1 MGRFQ
6 KFSPLRIPGK
16 GMQFGADAM
25 RASAPLVS
33 MAGDSVVDAASP
45 VLEGVGS
52 ALGNAAGSSLGSLIG
67 SVVPIAGTSAG
78 AAVLGGMG
86 GAGGAIGTKL
96 ATQAPKI
103 LGRMGYGMASQALGT
118 GGQLLD
124 KGLGANT
131 QADTAANT
139 LSMRNMGM
147 PESPG
152 GGAGDGAGDAL
163 KAMASPLASQPSRV
177 DPGASPMQRPGAS
190 SIKGSGNTPGADAVR
205 EFPWPPEEVG
215 PPMPS
220 HMTGGAV
227 GSDEMFDIIKRRG
240 RPRFASKPI
249 Y

>member
-33 MAGDSVVDAASP
+33 MAGDSIVDAASP

-67 SVVPIAGTSAG
+67 SVVPIAGTAAG
-78 AAVLGGMG
+78 AAVLGGIG

-96 ATQAPKI
+96 ATQVPKI

-118 GGQLLD
+118 GGQILD

-152 GGAGDGAGDAL
+152 GGAGDAL
-163 KAMASPLASQPSRV
+163 KAMASQSSRM
-177 DPGASPMQRPGAS
+177 DPGASSMQRPGAS
-190 SIKGSGNTPGADAVR
+190 SITGSGNSAAWDGMG
-205 EFPWPPEEVG
+205 PPEPVG
-215 PPMPS
+215 PPTPS
-220 HMTGGAV
+220 TAMGGAV